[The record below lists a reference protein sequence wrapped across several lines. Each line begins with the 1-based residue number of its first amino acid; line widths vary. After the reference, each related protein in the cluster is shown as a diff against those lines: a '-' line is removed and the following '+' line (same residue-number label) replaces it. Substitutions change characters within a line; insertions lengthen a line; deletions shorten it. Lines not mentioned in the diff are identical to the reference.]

1 MTYTRPRRPKS
12 AYESGKASLTYSWM
26 ENRTTEKLHELLR
39 LTNRLIPSS
48 SNPDWH
54 RGRRAALVA
63 ELTRRGATDR

>member
-1 MTYTRPRRPKS
+1 VTYKRPARPKS
-12 AYESGKASLTYSWM
+12 AYESGQLSLSHSWM
-26 ENRTTEKLHELLR
+26 STKDTKKLHELLR

-63 ELTRRGATDR
+63 ELAKRGEPTR